1 MINTSGCTAVTSANA
16 SRTVM
21 PDEYVF
27 TGRAIASPR
36 PENATISG
44 SSRAISS
51 RPMPIM
57 LPAKYRF
64 SRPVNS
70 G

>member
-1 MINTSGCTAVTSANA
+1 
-16 SRTVM
+16 M